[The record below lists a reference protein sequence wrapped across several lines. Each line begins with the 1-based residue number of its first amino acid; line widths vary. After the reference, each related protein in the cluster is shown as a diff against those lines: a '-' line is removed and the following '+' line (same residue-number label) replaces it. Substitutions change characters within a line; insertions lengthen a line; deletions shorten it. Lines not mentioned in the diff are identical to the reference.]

1 MSVGPRALQAAR
13 AARHRARRATRRAK
27 ERLAQ
32 GVLEQRVFVR
42 LMPALVRHVHG
53 PTEIRYGPEELI
65 VLCVVRNGELYV
77 RSFVDHYR
85 SLGAKHIVFLDN
97 GSTDA
102 TVELLTSYDVTVLQ
116 SHSRYRQQAMN
127 LYLLRRYARNRW
139 GLLADI
145 DELFDYPYSD
155 RLSLGAFL
163 RYLNAYEYTAVL
175 TQVLDMF
182 PAEPLDTIDVGRD
195 DDIRATYQY
204 FDISAIRKEE
214 YSWPGMSNDDIPWHF
229 GGVRSTVFGTD
240 SSLTKPALFL
250 VGRGMTFHS
259 VHHVKGAH
267 LADITCLLRHYPFV
281 GSFRAKVDD
290 ALRTGAH
297 AKARWDYEGY
307 ARVLRREP
315 HPALATASAQRLNHV
330 DDLIDEGFLTVSPR
344 YREWVEANAHDAAI
358 ARKTTA

>member
-1 MSVGPRALQAAR
+1 MSVRLRPLQAAR
-13 AARHRARRATRRAK
+13 AARHRARRATRLAK

-32 GVLEQRVFVR
+32 RFLEQQVFVR

-53 PTEIRYGPEELI
+53 PTEIHYGPEELI

-77 RSFVDHYR
+77 KSFVDHYA

-102 TVELLTSYDVTVLQ
+102 TVELLKCHDVTVLR
-116 SHSRYRQQAMN
+116 SDSRYRQQAMN
-127 LYLLRRYARNRW
+127 LYLLKRYARNRW

-163 RYLNAYEYTAVL
+163 RYLNAYGYTAVL

-182 PAEPLDTIDVGRD
+182 SAKPLDTTDVGRD
-195 DDIRATYQY
+195 DDIRATYPY

-214 YSWPGMSNDDIPWHF
+214 YSWPGMSNDDIRWHF
-229 GGVRSTVFGTD
+229 GGVRNTVFGTD

-250 VGRGMTFHS
+250 VGHRMTFHS
-259 VHHVKGAH
+259 VHHVKGARV
-267 LADITCLLRHYPFV
+267 ADITCLLRHYPFV

-307 ARVLRREP
+307 ARVLRHEP
-315 HPALATASAQRLNHV
+315 HPVLVSASAQRLNHV
-330 DDLIDEGFLTVSPR
+330 GDLIEEGFLTVSPQ
-344 YREWVEANAHDAAI
+344 YCEWVEANAHDAAT
-358 ARKTTA
+358 ARETTP

>member
-1 MSVGPRALQAAR
+1 VTIGRPRVLGVAGAV
-13 AARHRARRATRRAK
+13 RHRARRATRRAK
-27 ERLAQ
+27 EEFAQ
-32 GVLEQRVFVR
+32 RVLEQRLFVR

-53 PTEIRYGPEELI
+53 PAEIRYGREELI

-77 RSFVDHYR
+77 RSFVDHYH

-102 TVELLTSYDVTVLQ
+102 TVELLRSYDVTVLR
-116 SHSRYRQQAMN
+116 SDSRYRQQAMN
-127 LYLLRRYARNRW
+127 LYLLRRYACNRW

-155 RLSLGAFL
+155 RLSLAGFL

-182 PAEPLDTIDVGRD
+182 AAEPLDTINVGRD
-195 DDIRATYQY
+195 DQIGAIYPY

-214 YSWPGMSNDDIPWHF
+214 YSWPGMSNDEIQWHF

-250 VGRGMTFHS
+250 GGGMTFHA
-259 VHHVKGAH
+259 VHHVKGAR
-267 LADITCLLRHYPFV
+267 LADITGLLRHYPFV

-315 HPALATASAQRLNHV
+315 HPVLATASAHRLSHV
-330 DDLIDEGFLTVSPR
+330 DDLIAEGFLTVSPR
-344 YREWVEANAHDAAI
+344 YRDWVEANAQDAATTP
-358 ARKTTA
+358 KTTA